1 MKIFISETN
10 LYSAQAVCPVMDRL
24 HAACFDLFASQRGRR
39 TGARK
44 PVLFL
49 AASKEKTMS
58 CLHRRLASTT
68 LSERFHR
75 TTVVLTGVLLPLA
88 RHARRKLRD
97 RIAAVRQTS
106 HQIAS
111 HLRRR

>member
-1 MKIFISETN
+1 
-10 LYSAQAVCPVMDRL
+10 MDRL
-24 HAACFDLFASQRGRR
+24 HAACFDLFAPQHGRR

-58 CLHRRLASTT
+58 CLHRRSASTT
-68 LSERFHR
+68 LFERFHR
-75 TTVVLTGVLLPLA
+75 TIVVLTGVFLPVA